1 MGNSGSAH
9 ARGGKWLELV
19 IRCAYFAV
27 NMFVCL
33 SNANVIKLVSETS
46 ERELKKV
53 FFASLDAAR
62 VCSRFWFSVTQ
73 AVSRE

>member
-1 MGNSGSAH
+1 MVRTCYS
-9 ARGGKWLELV
+9 
-19 IRCAYFAV
+19 
-27 NMFVCL
+27 VCLFCRQYVRVL

>member
-27 NMFVCL
+27 SMFVCL
-33 SNANVIKLVSETS
+33 SNANVIKFVS
-46 ERELKKV
+46 ERELKKMC
-53 FFASLDAAR
+53 LR
-62 VCSRFWFSVTQ
+62 HWIP
-73 AVSRE
+73 AVSVVAFG